1 MSKRKNK
8 KQKDKRLSTILLDV
22 KQKIE
27 LHEAH
32 KKSRVISCA
41 PEELAVLLGIG
52 QHANYFQ
59 AGVIYCVFP
68 II

>member
-1 MSKRKNK
+1 MSKRKK
-8 KQKDKRLSTILLDV
+8 KQTKGQTSIYKILDV

-32 KKSRVISCA
+32 KKSRVISYA

-59 AGVIYCVFP
+59 AGVIYNGA
-68 II
+68 